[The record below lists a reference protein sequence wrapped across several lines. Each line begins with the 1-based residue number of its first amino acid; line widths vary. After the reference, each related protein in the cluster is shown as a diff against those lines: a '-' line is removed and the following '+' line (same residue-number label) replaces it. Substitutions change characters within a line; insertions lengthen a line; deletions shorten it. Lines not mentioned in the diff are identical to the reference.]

1 MNISYFWKVYL
12 RSSPNYPQSRLT
24 EVEQQCHVKL
34 TAAQAEAAQVR
45 KVKEQEAASA
55 AKRIEGKKRE
65 FGGGWGRWDVT
76 SFLYFLWRFE
86 SLSVVLGFHLMTKG
100 RSNSLV

>member
-1 MNISYFWKVYL
+1 MNISYFWKVCL

-55 AKRIEGKKRE
+55 AKRIEGKKRA
-65 FGGGWGRWDVT
+65 FGGVGADEMLQV
-76 SFLYFLWRFE
+76 SFIFYGGLRVCLWFWV
-86 SLSVVLGFHLMTKG
+86 SI
-100 RSNSLV
+100 